1 MAIMGVWICSS
12 APTKLLYTSQDKYA
26 ARLYDFKVWSQP
38 FGWGQESQW
47 AGPTSLG
54 PISVSQR
61 CIFLNL
67 IVGLSITH
75 SVILMFQAIWLVR
88 HLGVIEWITRY
99 PNKTNLAGV
108 NLPFEVLIKSTLKG
122 FLHLM
127 IAIRWIFFFCKSR
140 FQTIIVNWKHAS
152 LFRGVPHVFF
162 FLFPTW
168 DPAFYDFPGSRYFI
182 YWFLWVVMY
191 VAPSWKKESAFH
203 GQHIPVLFRFVIST
217 IVFNFSVCS
226 VVRWGAF
233 NSNFI
238 KQPVFDNTKQ
248 SCCTKTMNI
257 YCSYETDLS
266 KLERPIK
273 SALFVLFSNMASLG
287 SKI

>member
-1 MAIMGVWICSS
+1 MGRS
-12 APTKLLYTSQDKYA
+12 
-26 ARLYDFKVWSQP
+26 DFSWTY
-38 FGWGQESQW
+38 F
-47 AGPTSLG
+47 SL
-54 PISVSQR
+54 STMH
-61 CIFLNL
+61 FFNL

-162 FLFPTW
+162 SFFPRGILPSMIFQVVGISSTGFCESWCMWHPREKKKVPFTGSTFLCCFVL
-168 DPAFYDFPGSRYFI
+168 
-182 YWFLWVVMY
+182 WFL
-191 VAPSWKKESAFH
+191 
-203 GQHIPVLFRFVIST
+203 Q
-217 IVFNFSVCS
+217 
-226 VVRWGAF
+226 
-233 NSNFI
+233 
-238 KQPVFDNTKQ
+238 
-248 SCCTKTMNI
+248 
-257 YCSYETDLS
+257 
-266 KLERPIK
+266 
-273 SALFVLFSNMASLG
+273 LFSISPSVLWFVEVLLIQT
-287 SKI
+287 S